1 MKTEEDVESLAQKLL
16 DAKLNEDSAKQE
28 RLKCELALI
37 DICGQKAEGSL
48 TVATENYRVETKAKI
63 DRKIDQKAFDEL
75 MGEVG
80 DDLKAMVMTAVTF
93 KPSLRLTEYRELAD
107 QFPEARTELDRVV
120 TSRQAKTQVTVK
132 STRGK

>member
-1 MKTEEDVESLAQKLL
+1 MKTEDDVDSLAQKLL
-16 DAKLNEDSAKQE
+16 QAKLKEDSARKD
-28 RLKCELALI
+28 RLNCELALI

-48 TVATENYRVETKAKI
+48 TVNTGNYRVETKAKI

-80 DDLKAMVMTAVTF
+80 DDVKAMVMTAVTL

-107 QFPEARTELDRVV
+107 QFPEAREELDRVV
-120 TSRQAKTQVTVK
+120 TSRQAKTQVSVK
-132 STRGK
+132 AI